1 MPEDKRKFTGQFEP
15 STPPGTH
22 PGISTFGFRGVQ
34 IDSTGQNACQM
45 PLYRSIEH
53 PQEGTLVKQLSQ
65 FQYKNKIILII
76 NIVYKKSITLS
87 PRGDSR
93 GK

>member
-34 IDSTGQNACQM
+34 IYSTGQNA
-45 PLYRSIEH
+45 
-53 PQEGTLVKQLSQ
+53 VKCLFIGQLS
-65 FQYKNKIILII
+65 
-76 NIVYKKSITLS
+76 T
-87 PRGDSR
+87 PR
-93 GK
+93 KEHW